1 MTPLLW
7 SVTPYLFFSVRTL
20 ETENQRLSLQ
30 IRNTEEVVT
39 RERNSVRS
47 AFETE
52 LADARR
58 LLDETAKEKARVQI
72 EAAKFKAM
80 VDELQAR

>member
-1 MTPLLW
+1 M
-7 SVTPYLFFSVRTL
+7 
-20 ETENQRLSLQ
+20 
-30 IRNTEEVVT
+30 T

-47 AFETE
+47 AFEAE

-72 EAAKFKAM
+72 EAAKFKTL